1 LSPDRYAVIGNPVT
15 HSLSPAIHGA
25 FAKQFGESLTYSVI
39 EPPID
44 AFEAWVAEFFDA
56 GGCGLNVTVPF
67 KSQAC
72 DWVDNLD
79 EYSREAGAVNTIRVT
94 KKGFEGFNTDGVGF
108 MRDLERLGWTPKNAR
123 VLILGAGG
131 AARGILGPLLRASA
145 GVVMIANRTP
155 EKARYLADEFEGA
168 QWVGLDKVEGVWDI
182 VINATSAGLGGD
194 GAVVARE
201 RLRNAYCYDLYYR
214 SDGKTPFVDW
224 AQKVALGVS
233 DGLGMLV
240 EQAAEAFRIWRG
252 HKPETGRVLQR
263 LRRSSKF

>member
-1 LSPDRYAVIGNPVT
+1 MSPDRYAVIGNPVT

-25 FAKQFGESLTYSVI
+25 FAKQVGESLTYSVI

-44 AFEAWVAEFFDA
+44 AFEARVAEFFDA

>member
-1 LSPDRYAVIGNPVT
+1 MSPDRYAVIGNPVT

-67 KSQAC
+67 KSQAY

-263 LRRSSKF
+263 LRRGSKF

>member
-1 LSPDRYAVIGNPVT
+1 VIGNPVT

-72 DWVDNLD
+72 HWVDNLD

-182 VINATSAGLGGD
+182 VINATAAGLGGD